1 MAGHGVVLLTP
12 VFWRAE
18 LADGRLV
25 QPFDVVCCNNSAF
38 WLCDPTSRRNL
49 PKVRLFR
56 DWLLG
61 HFPEAAR

>member
-1 MAGHGVVLLTP
+1 M
-12 VFWRAE
+12 
-18 LADGRLV
+18 DGSSSPSTSSAATKR
-25 QPFDVVCCNNSAF
+25 AF